1 MSNTHGGP
9 HRNQGRKRTAT
20 LPGDGELKR
29 LHIKCS
35 EETLT
40 FLKKQDNLSEYVRQ
54 AIQEKREKET
64 TQ

>member
-1 MSNTHGGP
+1 MNNTRGGP

-35 EETLT
+35 EEMLT
-40 FLKKQDNLSEYVRQ
+40 FLKSQHNLSEYVRQ
-54 AIQEKREKET
+54 AIEEKRKREK
-64 TQ
+64 Q